1 MAIKN
6 VILEPKAIESKR
18 NFMENN
24 MKFYNKWPF
33 HIGVII
39 FSIISDQL
47 TKLWALSR
55 FTDEAGNM
63 TYEKIPVIGELV
75 RFQLVFNKGAAF
87 SSRPQDLMPFLPPW
101 LFFLLISIVAAV
113 ALAWFYKSIDKR
125 DYLSR
130 LGVVMILGGAV
141 GNFIDRMRMQMVV
154 DFIDCDFPD
163 FIMTRFPTFN
173 VADSFVTVGV
183 ALVILSPVF
192 LKKLHKQ
199 IKEEKDAEKNSKENR
214 VEEEKDAEKNSKENR
229 EEEKVSS

>member
-1 MAIKN
+1 
-6 VILEPKAIESKR
+6 
-18 NFMENN
+18 MEYSE
-24 MKFYNKWPF
+24 KFYNKWPF
-33 HIGVII
+33 HLGVIV
-39 FSIISDQL
+39 FSIVSDQL

-55 FTDEAGNM
+55 FTDDAGNF

-101 LFFLLISIVAAV
+101 LFFLLISIVAAF
-113 ALAWFYKSIDKR
+113 ALVWFYRSIDKR

-141 GNFIDRMRMQMVV
+141 GNFIDRMRMQQVV

-183 ALVILSPVF
+183 ALVILSPVI
-192 LKKLHKQ
+192 LRKLHKQ
-199 IKEEKDAEKNSKENR
+199 IKDEKEAEKNVKENC
-214 VEEEKDAEKNSKENR
+214 VEE
-229 EEEKVSS
+229 

>member
-1 MAIKN
+1 
-6 VILEPKAIESKR
+6 
-18 NFMENN
+18 ME
-24 MKFYNKWPF
+24 KFYNKWPF
-33 HIGVII
+33 HVAVIV

-47 TKLWALSR
+47 TKLWAVSR
-55 FTDEAGNM
+55 FTDEAGNF

-75 RFQLVFNKGAAF
+75 RFQLVYNKGAAF

-101 LFFLLISIVAAV
+101 VFFLLISIVAAF

-154 DFIDCDFPD
+154 DFIDCDIPD
-163 FIMTRFPTFN
+163 IHIMDFNMVRFPTFN

-183 ALVILSPVF
+183 ALVILSPVI
-192 LKKLHKQ
+192 LHKLHKQ
-199 IKEEKDAEKNSKENR
+199 IKEEKELELR
-214 VEEEKDAEKNSKENR
+214 T
-229 EEEKVSS
+229 